1 MADTE
6 QTRDHPAGRLPGLI
20 EAAGFPRVES
30 RGRLR
35 TTWGSLELLTATIL
49 AAQSTDKTVNQVM
62 PTLLARYP
70 TAEALTLPALH
81 IAQREWGGWLPD
93 EAIAAVAAELD
104 LPLAKVYGVVTFYD
118 LYHQKPVGRHRIR
131 VCTNLSC
138 QLRGSDEIM
147 EALHQELGVGEDEV
161 TPDGRCSYIHFEC
174 LGSCD
179 TAPMMMIDET
189 YHENLT
195 PNRTRNIVRGLK

>member
-1 MADTE
+1 MSVHE
-6 QTRDHPAGRLPGLI
+6 PASMKPSGSQQRGG
-20 EAAGFPRVES
+20 GFSQDALDEIAE
-30 RGRLR
+30 LR
-35 TTWGSLELLTATIL
+35 
-49 AAQSTDKTVNQVM
+49 K
-62 PTLLARYP
+62 RYP
-70 TAEALTLPALH
+70 TSEALTLPALH

-104 LPLAKVYGVVTFYD
+104 LPVAKVYGVVTFYD

-138 QLRGSDEIM
+138 QLRGSEEIM
-147 EALHQELGVGEDEV
+147 ETLRQELGVGEDEI
-161 TPDGRCSYIHFEC
+161 TPDGRCSYVHFEC

-179 TAPMMMIDET
+179 TAPMMMVDDD

-195 PNRTRNIVRGLK
+195 PNRVRQIVKGLK

>member
-1 MADTE
+1 MSVSEPVVT
-6 QTRDHPAGRLPGLI
+6 TSTGLPPA
-20 EAAGFPRVES
+20 AKA
-30 RGRLR
+30 
-35 TTWGSLELLTATIL
+35 EL
-49 AAQSTDKTVNQVM
+49 DEVRK
-62 PTLLARYP
+62 RYP
-70 TAEALTLPALH
+70 TTEAALLPALH
-81 IAQREWGGWLPD
+81 IAQRAWGGWLPD

-104 LPLAKVYGVVTFYD
+104 LPTSKVYGVVTFYD

-138 QLRGSDEIM
+138 QLRGCEEIM
-147 EALHQELGVGEDEV
+147 ETLHAELQVGEDEI

-179 TAPMMMIDET
+179 TAPMMMINDD

-195 PNRTRNIVRGLK
+195 PERVRSILKGLK